1 MLNAFQKLVS
11 KKAEISSYE
20 LIRLQAKTHR
30 GLKNK
35 FGNIL
40 DKHNLST
47 LDWSILG
54 ILFEN
59 KEGCHYNKIATD
71 LAVEPPFIT
80 ELVTKLIKLK
90 LINIK
95 EDITDRRAK
104 KIFITPKGEGLV
116 EEVEAKFQEYF
127 STFFK
132 NVTASEFDTFKK
144 IMEELSKNE

>member
-1 MLNAFQKLVS
+1 M
-11 KKAEISSYE
+11 
-20 LIRLQAKTHR
+20 
-30 GLKNK
+30 
-35 FGNIL
+35 
-40 DKHNLST
+40 
-47 LDWSILG
+47 
-54 ILFEN
+54 
-59 KEGCHYNKIATD
+59 
-71 LAVEPPFIT
+71 
-80 ELVTKLIKLK
+80 TKLIKLK